1 MYLHTLVFL
10 NFKVVKN
17 SLLGQCHRGCN
28 VFNQNKK
35 AKQEKKKKKKKEE
48 KKREIKD
55 DLPASSFNFFPDK
68 SKRTKVTFNFTLL
81 HVMLKN
87 GQIYFKNIAVFTP
100 QDF

>member
-1 MYLHTLVFL
+1 M
-10 NFKVVKN
+10 
-17 SLLGQCHRGCN
+17 
-28 VFNQNKK
+28 NKK
-35 AKQEKKKKKKKEE
+35 
-48 KKREIKD
+48 
-55 DLPASSFNFFPDK
+55 LPASSFNFFPDK